1 MHSCGSI
8 KHMSLVP
15 RLAYQKL
22 LQWKASTVRLPLV
35 MRGARQVGKTTLLK
49 SFGATA
55 FPAVHYLNFEEDS
68 RLAAFFEPD
77 LHPARI
83 LDELRF
89 HLNRPINSATD
100 LLIFDEIQACP
111 PALTSLKY
119 FNENLPD
126 LAVCAAG
133 SLLGLALTPGAFP
146 VGKVIFMNL
155 YPLTFEEFL
164 NELGETLLGGVLHTL
179 QPGVPLPTAAHE
191 RLWECWKQYLVVGG
205 MPAVVQAFA
214 AVRPDSLFDA
224 CHQARLVQRQLMMG
238 YEFDIAKH
246 SGKTHAMHIAR
257 VWRSVPSQLARMQE
271 GGSPRFRFKDA
282 VDGARGYAQLA
293 GPIDWLE
300 SAGLIHK
307 AFIVE
312 TPAQP
317 LAAQCKESCFK
328 LYGHDTGLLGAM
340 ADLPPETLLR
350 YGFGSYQGYV
360 AENFV
365 AQELIAADTR
375 NLYSWQNRTSEV
387 EFLLPVG
394 AEIYPVEVKSGTVTR
409 AKSLGVYQ
417 AKYAPRQAVVLSGKN
432 VWQTESRW
440 GWPVYAAGFIPTS
453 LPRAMK
459 PFMLAGNA

>member
-1 MHSCGSI
+1 MNPA
-8 KHMSLVP
+8 P
-15 RLAYQKL
+15 RLSLQKL
-22 LQWKASTVRLPLV
+22 LQWKASSVRLPLI

-49 SFGATA
+49 FFGATA
-55 FPAVHYLNFEEDS
+55 FPAVHYLNFEENS
-68 RLAAFFEPD
+68 QLATFFEPD

-89 HLNRPINSATD
+89 HLNRPINIATD

-111 PALTSLKY
+111 NALTSLKY
-119 FNENLPD
+119 FHENLPG
-126 LAVCAAG
+126 LAICAAG

-146 VGKVIFMNL
+146 VGKVTFINL

-164 NELGETLLGGVLHTL
+164 NELNETMLVEALHAMK
-179 QPGVPLPTAAHE
+179 PGVSIPVAAHE

-205 MPAVVQAFA
+205 MPAVVHAFA
-214 AVRPDSLFDA
+214 TTRPSSLFDA
-224 CHQARLVQRQLMMG
+224 CHQARLVQRQLMTG
-238 YEFDIAKH
+238 YEFDMAKH
-246 SGKTHAMHIAR
+246 SGKANAMHIAR

-312 TPAQP
+312 TSAQP
-317 LAAQCKESCFK
+317 LAAYGKESCFK

-340 ADLPPETLLR
+340 ADLSPEILLR

-365 AQELIAADTR
+365 AQELKAAGTHD
-375 NLYSWQNRTSEV
+375 LYSWQNRTSEV
-387 EFLLPVG
+387 EFLLPVSTH
-394 AEIYPVEVKSGTVTR
+394 IYPIEVKSGTVTR
-409 AKSLGVYQ
+409 AKSLGFYQ
-417 AKYAPRQAVVLSGKN
+417 EKYSPPHAVVLSGKN
-432 VWQTESRW
+432 GWQTGARW
-440 GWPVYAAGFIPTS
+440 GWPVYAAG
-453 LPRAMK
+453 LLR
-459 PFMLAGNA
+459 NALHTA